1 MYLGIMEQAY
11 SYQIQN
17 LETKFI
23 FALIIQS
30 DTISNTKSQ
39 PYYKA
44 SVFLARICLMD
55 PRLFNS
61 GNTSKTHI
69 RSIKFH
75 NCLVIRKFCI
85 ATTKIYFK
93 YMNWI
98 FCYDVSALFWFS
110 SWEETFLAQKFKIQ
124 IVGKSKF
131 KFYGKR
137 KCVSSGKTISARVL

>member
-1 MYLGIMEQAY
+1 MSKMYLGIMEQAY

-61 GNTSKTHI
+61 GNTSAALTTLKEQMPPRRLDPIANPGVVNSGAPMKKFI
-69 RSIKFH
+69 RS
-75 NCLVIRKFCI
+75 
-85 ATTKIYFK
+85 
-93 YMNWI
+93 
-98 FCYDVSALFWFS
+98 
-110 SWEETFLAQKFKIQ
+110 
-124 IVGKSKF
+124 
-131 KFYGKR
+131 
-137 KCVSSGKTISARVL
+137 